1 MYPSKELCHLVSFL
15 FLNCC
20 HGYHGL
26 QAPLPRLG
34 AARPTGKGK
43 SWQHEFLQRKS
54 PLQVVILAKNSAT
67 NLFVCSSS
75 EKLFKAA
82 LLERD
87 LGDQEKAYILFYKY
101 VECVQR
107 IQKHH
112 EYKKDEKYYVSMFN
126 LKKNMRLGI
135 ENLETLTTALERRY
149 EEKEAEAVAEKL
161 SKVDIFHS
169 NTDFDVVK
177 FKLSRWLA

>member
-1 MYPSKELCHLVSFL
+1 M
-15 FLNCC
+15 
-20 HGYHGL
+20 
-26 QAPLPRLG
+26 
-34 AARPTGKGK
+34 
-43 SWQHEFLQRKS
+43 
-54 PLQVVILAKNSAT
+54 
-67 NLFVCSSS
+67 
-75 EKLFKAA
+75 
-82 LLERD
+82 LERD

-135 ENLETLTTALERRY
+135 ENLETLTAALEQRY

-161 SKVDIFHS
+161 SKVEISHSYRVIFLTGPPLKMSLDWPPPINPSTGPPLNLLRMRITKHLRLFS
-169 NTDFDVVK
+169 IIRGGQSGTLTF
-177 FKLSRWLA
+177 F

>member
-1 MYPSKELCHLVSFL
+1 M
-15 FLNCC
+15 
-20 HGYHGL
+20 
-26 QAPLPRLG
+26 
-34 AARPTGKGK
+34 
-43 SWQHEFLQRKS
+43 
-54 PLQVVILAKNSAT
+54 
-67 NLFVCSSS
+67 
-75 EKLFKAA
+75 
-82 LLERD
+82 LERD

-161 SKVDIFHS
+161 SKVDISRS
-169 NTDFDVVK
+169 NTVQIS
-177 FKLSRWLA
+177 KLSNLNLAGGSLERRSDCYRREVKSKIRRQQDHFNPQVK

>member
-1 MYPSKELCHLVSFL
+1 M
-15 FLNCC
+15 
-20 HGYHGL
+20 
-26 QAPLPRLG
+26 
-34 AARPTGKGK
+34 
-43 SWQHEFLQRKS
+43 
-54 PLQVVILAKNSAT
+54 QVVILAKKSVTNSF
-67 NLFVCSSS
+67 LCSSS

-135 ENLETLTTALERRY
+135 ENLETLTAALEQRY

-161 SKVDIFHS
+161 SKVVHFS
-169 NTDFDVVK
+169 PK
-177 FKLSRWLA
+177 CRLLST